1 MTHHITYLAATSAH
15 RPIRLVLDPTVRR
28 IKRRKVRPGAVGAA
42 TRLSDRRQRVAAE
55 APERDLVP
63 A

>member
-1 MTHHITYLAATSAH
+1 MTHHITYLAATPDH

-28 IKRRKVRPGAVGAA
+28 IKRRRPRPGADGSV
-42 TRLSDRRQRVAAE
+42 TWLSDRPQRVAAE
-55 APERDLVP
+55 APERERVP